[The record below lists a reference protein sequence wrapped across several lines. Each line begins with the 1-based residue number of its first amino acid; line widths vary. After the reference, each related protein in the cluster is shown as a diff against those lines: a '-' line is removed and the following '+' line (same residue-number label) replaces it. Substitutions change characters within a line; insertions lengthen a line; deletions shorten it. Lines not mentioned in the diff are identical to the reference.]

1 MHRAFSLYS
10 KSSPQND
17 EAALITKYAT
27 LIDRIARRMAT
38 RVGVPSAF
46 DDLWSAGALG
56 LIDASKR
63 FDEGQNV
70 RFESFAEHR
79 IRGAMLDELR
89 KMDHLPRRLRAQ
101 TDKVKKAK
109 VKLGHEL
116 GHEPSADEL
125 ASAVGIDLSEL
136 GEIEMLTMPHMPLA
150 DNLPT
155 PSDEEL
161 IDEKISKQ
169 QLLGNMTTAIA
180 SLSERLQILMSLHY
194 VEGLTY
200 REIAEVLG
208 VSEPRVC
215 QLHSEAIKKVRIKL
229 EEMETAPRDREEKEK
244 EEAMQAEAK
253 KKEKEEEA
261 TEKDVKKKEKEEE
274 KKKKAQP
281 LRSASH

>member
-17 EAALITKYAT
+17 EAALITKYAS
-27 LIDRIARRMAT
+27 LIDRIARRMAA
-38 RVGVPSAF
+38 RVRVPSAF

-63 FDEGQNV
+63 FDESQNV

-101 TDKVKKAK
+101 TDKVQKAK
-109 VKLGHEL
+109 VRLGHEL
-116 GHEPSADEL
+116 GHEPAADEL
-125 ASAVGIDLSEL
+125 AAAVGIDLAEL
-136 GEIEMLTMPHMPLA
+136 GEIEMLSMPHMPLA
-150 DNLPT
+150 NNLPT

-161 IDEKISKQ
+161 LDEKISKQ
-169 QLLGNMTTAIA
+169 QLLKNLTTAIA
-180 SLSERLQILMSLHY
+180 TLSERLQILMSLHY

-200 REIAEVLG
+200 REIAQVLT

-215 QLHSEAIKKVRIKL
+215 QLHSEAIKKIRIKL
-229 EEMETAPRDREEKEK
+229 EEMETAPRDREEDA
-244 EEAMQAEAK
+244 EE
-253 KKEKEEEA
+253 KKEKA
-261 TEKDVKKKEKEEE
+261 
-274 KKKKAQP
+274 P
-281 LRSASH
+281 PPRGPSP